1 MNITK
6 FHRPSSTMEFLTTT
20 NRQRSLLLVFLVA
33 LVGSSEAFLPGSRG
47 VNRHQQALR
56 RHDVV
61 PTPGTDTRPDAISSS
76 TQLSLSLTAARAAT
90 KTLLTPRLLC
100 SEILPVVIGCGA
112 MIYYHTDLQRREL
125 KNDEVTWRT
134 AQADTRVAWSQHV
147 RDTEGWLYAV
157 QTLRNAITANTFLAT
172 TVLSLLTVITGK
184 LWSTIAAA
192 TTMTAAAGSS
202 SSAATMFSQH
212 YYPRLQ
218 FATVALSMLRSAYE
232 FLQSARLMT
241 HAGFMFPVFAKSA
254 ENGTNKVDSIL
265 RKSSMA
271 QWLGL
276 RWLYIGGTMMVWT
289 MAGEVPFLVTSLVM
303 VRFFRTIDQAPQ

>member
-1 MNITK
+1 M
-6 FHRPSSTMEFLTTT
+6 RFLTTT
-20 NRQRSLLLVFLVA
+20 NRQRSLLLVFLTV
-33 LVGSSEAFLPGSRG
+33 LVCYTQAFLPASRG
-47 VNRHQQALR
+47 VNRQQQALR
-56 RHDVV
+56 RQDFV
-61 PTPGTDTRPDAISSS
+61 PTTAVTTGTSSAAATSSS
-76 TQLSLSLTAARAAT
+76 TQISLSLTAASGVT
-90 KTLLTPRLLC
+90 KALLTPRLIC
-100 SEILPVVIGCGA
+100 SKILPVVTGCGA
-112 MIYYHTDLQRREL
+112 MLFYHTDLQRREVQ
-125 KNDEVTWRT
+125 NNVVTWRT

-192 TTMTAAAGSS
+192 TTKTAAGST
-202 SSAATMFSQH
+202 SAATMFSQH

-241 HAGFMFPVFAKSA
+241 HAGFMFPVFKEST

-289 MAGEVPFLVTSLVM
+289 MAGEMPFLVTSVVM